1 VNGNGP
7 LPSACPALPSGPV
20 LLLVAPVLLT
30 PVLVWVL
37 ATGREAW
44 AIAGIIVGLGAFLL
58 LLQLGWDPV
67 QLRPDSPEP
76 LAHVVRQ

>member
-1 VNGNGP
+1 MPGTT
-7 LPSACPALPSGPV
+7 LCPVS
-20 LLLVAPVLLT
+20 LLVAPVLLT
-30 PVLVWVL
+30 LLLVWVL

-67 QLRPDSPEP
+67 SLRPDSHEP

>member
-1 VNGNGP
+1 VF
-7 LPSACPALPSGPV
+7 
-20 LLLVAPVLLT
+20 LLVAPVLLT
-30 PVLVWVL
+30 LVLVWVL

-44 AIAGIIVGLGAFLL
+44 AIAGIILGLGAL

-67 QLRPDSPEP
+67 QLRPDSLEP